1 MSEQLNEFEE
11 THDESRKRIAA
22 IEVSLNDQSVR
33 ISEKTTVFLAAQ
45 TQALVACDEATAMR
59 DQISAVLAE
68 ILAAKTKVTDDQVI
82 VATKSAHIEA
92 AQEHAAKVRGDLD
105 QLLTATQKQA
115 SDAEGA
121 NARAKS
127 AEEKVTELLAN
138 VRASKA
144 AVDVEN
150 VAFTAFKSQAE
161 TATATLVQLASVAKT
176 TEERVNAY
184 EMQLVEIKLQSDQQ
198 LAEITGLL
206 PGATS
211 AGLAHAFDQ
220 RRQSFMEP
228 TVMWQRMFLGSVV
241 FLIVLASSA
250 FWHVVVAAASL
261 SYDEI
266 FRLWLARLPVAGA
279 ALWLA
284 LHSARETALA
294 KRLEED
300 YGYKS
305 AIAASFQGFHKQM
318 SDLGTQAGPDTPLG
332 RLCTDTLATIA
343 SPPGRIYD
351 KHELTVTPADE
362 LALMLKNIKI
372 PSDTSPLL
380 KS

>member
-45 TQALVACDEATAMR
+45 TQALVACAEATAMR

-261 SYDEI
+261 RYDEI

>member
-45 TQALVACDEATAMR
+45 TQALVACVEATAMR

>member
-1 MSEQLNEFEE
+1 MSELSNEEIYGAIL
-11 THDESRKRIAA
+11 KR
-22 IEVSLNDQSVR
+22 
-33 ISEKTTVFLAAQ
+33 LAATEASLTDQ
-45 TQALVACDEATAMR
+45 TLQLSKKTADVLATQAQAMAASVDAIAMR
-59 DQISAVLAE
+59 DRAAAVLTE
-68 ILAAKTKVTDDQVI
+68 ILAAKIKVADDQVV
-82 VATKSAHIEA
+82 VATKSTHIEE
-92 AQEHAAKVRGDLD
+92 AQQHSTKVRGELD
-105 QLLTATQKQA
+105 QILIATQKQA

-121 NARAKS
+121 SARAKS
-127 AEEKVTELLAN
+127 AEEKVVELLSN
-138 VRASKA
+138 VRATKA

-161 TATATLVQLASVAKT
+161 TATTTLMQLAGAAKT

-184 EMQLVEIKLQSDQQ
+184 ETQLVELKLQADQQ

-220 RRQSFMEP
+220 RRQSFMKP
-228 TVMWQRMFLGSVV
+228 TVMWQSMFLGSVV

-250 FWHVVVAAASL
+250 FWHVVAAPAPL
-261 SYDEI
+261 TYDEI

-284 LHSARETALA
+284 LHSARESALA

-300 YGYKS
+300 YGYKA

-318 SDLGTQAGPDTPLG
+318 SDLGTLAGPDTALG
-332 RLCTDTLATIA
+332 KLCADTLATIA

-351 KHELTVTPADE
+351 KHGLTVTPAKE
-362 LALMLKNIKI
+362 LAQMLKNIKNPVEVL
-372 PSDTSPLL
+372 PSV
-380 KS
+380 KN